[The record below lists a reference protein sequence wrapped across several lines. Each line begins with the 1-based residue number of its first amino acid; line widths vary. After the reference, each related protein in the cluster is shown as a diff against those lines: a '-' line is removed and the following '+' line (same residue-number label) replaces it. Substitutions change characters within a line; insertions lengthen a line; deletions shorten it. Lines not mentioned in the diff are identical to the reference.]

1 VVRFADKIR
10 HQIFLEPDGR
20 NTTEVYPNGISTS
33 LPLDIQIK
41 MLRSIEGLEEVEI
54 IRPGYAIEYDFVD
67 PTELKPSLETKKI
80 RGLFH
85 AGQINGTSGYE
96 EAAAQGLM
104 AGINASL
111 FIRGDEPLILQ
122 RSDAYIGVLIDDLVT
137 KGTAEPYRMFTSRAE
152 YRLHLREDNA
162 DLRLREK
169 GYEVELVKEGDYRI
183 FLAKKSAIERTLFR
197 ISDMKINPTK
207 ENNEILYRWG
217 SVPLKKEVSLRELL
231 KRPEIHFRHLFNF
244 DRDLDGLSKEVWE
257 QVEIQVKYEGYI
269 KRQME
274 QIERFKR
281 LEDVNFPKD
290 FDFGSVVGLST
301 EVMEKLTRIKP
312 YSLGQASRI
321 SGITPAAIS
330 ILMINL
336 KKQGYL

>member
-1 VVRFADKIR
+1 
-10 HQIFLEPDGR
+10 
-20 NTTEVYPNGISTS
+20 
-33 LPLDIQIK
+33 
-41 MLRSIEGLEEVEI
+41 
-54 IRPGYAIEYDFVD
+54 
-67 PTELKPSLETKKI
+67 
-80 RGLFH
+80 
-85 AGQINGTSGYE
+85 
-96 EAAAQGLM
+96 
-104 AGINASL
+104 
-111 FIRGDEPLILQ
+111 
-122 RSDAYIGVLIDDLVT
+122 
-137 KGTAEPYRMFTSRAE
+137 
-152 YRLHLREDNA
+152 LREDNA

-183 FLAKKSAIERTLFR
+183 FLEKKSAIERILFR

-231 KRPEIHFRHLFNF
+231 KRPEIRFKHLFDF
-244 DRDLDGLSKEVWE
+244 DRDLDGPSKEVWE
-257 QVEIQVKYEGYI
+257 QVEIQVKYDGYI

-281 LEDVNFPKD
+281 LEYVNFPKD

-301 EVMEKLTRIKP
+301 EVMEKLKRIKP